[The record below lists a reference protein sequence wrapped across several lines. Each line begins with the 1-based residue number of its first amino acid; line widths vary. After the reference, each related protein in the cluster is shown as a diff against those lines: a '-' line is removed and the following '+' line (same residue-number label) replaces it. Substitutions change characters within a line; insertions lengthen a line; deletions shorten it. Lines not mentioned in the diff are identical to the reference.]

1 MKREIKFR
9 GKSTNNDKWVYAELH
24 GLGMDLFNECVNE
37 DTIGQFT
44 GLRDKGGKDIYEGE
58 IIKVTSY
65 DNIGISDCFYIIN
78 ELQEFS
84 IQDLKGELGKEEIG
98 EVKFEDGE
106 FIFLDYHLAAFFGD
120 MRFSNPI
127 FDFEIVGNIYVT
139 PELLKGEKQC
149 SGSCVLRRAIY

>member
-9 GKSTNNDKWVYAELH
+9 GKSTNNGKWVYAELH

-44 GLRDKGGKDIYEGE
+44 GLTDKGGKEIYEGD

-127 FDFEIVGNIYVT
+127 FDFEIVGNIYDT
-139 PELLKGEKQC
+139 PELLKGEKQ
-149 SGSCVLRRAIY
+149 

>member
-1 MKREIKFR
+1 MIMKREIKFR

-44 GLRDKGGKDIYEGE
+44 GLRDKGGKEIYEGD
-58 IIKVTSY
+58 IIKVTLY

-127 FDFEIVGNIYVT
+127 FDFEIVGNIYDT
-139 PELLKGEKQC
+139 PELLKGEKQ
-149 SGSCVLRRAIY
+149 